1 MNFNMDVVWWI
12 LATLMIL
19 LGIAGTVLPAL
30 PGPLLVLA
38 GVALAAWIEGF
49 SRVGMATLAIVTVLA
64 IMGVLLDH
72 AAGLLG
78 AKKVG
83 ASREA
88 LWGAAIGTVAG
99 LFAGFIGVLFLPLVG
114 AALGEYIARKDE
126 RHAMKVGVATWLG
139 ILAGLVAKVVIV
151 FMMVGVFLVALVL

>member
-1 MNFNMDVVWWI
+1 MNFNMDAVWWI

-30 PGPLLVLA
+30 PGPGLVLA
-38 GVALAAWIEGF
+38 GVVMAAWIEGF
-49 SRVGMATLAIVTVLA
+49 TRVGMATVAIVTVLA
-64 IMGVLLDH
+64 VMGMLLDY
-72 AAGLLG
+72 AAGMLG

-88 LWGAAIGTVAG
+88 LWGAAIGTVVG

-114 AALGEYIARKDE
+114 AAVGEYIARKDQ

-139 ILAGLVAKVVIV
+139 ILAGLAAKVVIV
-151 FMMVGVFLVALVL
+151 FMMVGVFLAALVL